1 MSGKPVLEGTL
12 TFIGLAE
19 LFQILGGNNSTG
31 TLRLMSP
38 YSSDAGFVYFVNGN
52 PVNGASG
59 PLRGAEA
66 VYSLFG
72 WNEGKF
78 EFVQEKIQTER
89 IIRNSRMEIVLEALR
104 MLDDGAIQRL
114 GAPSLGTVASE
125 KQKTGPKGKGS
136 LLPVV
141 KGGMVD
147 YLCIVDEEEY
157 HDGKAVVKEGG
168 HGKWIW
174 VILEGTVAV
183 TKDTPKGRV
192 TLARLGEGS
201 YIGSFTSLLFQDM
214 VRSATATA
222 EGDARLGLL
231 DTQRLAEEFRVLP
244 GAFRTLLV
252 SLDRRMKAMTDRA
265 VECFMK
271 TPSIKL
277 PKGCDV
283 LLPAGSTREEAF
295 VVDEGEAYLVGQFEK
310 EAFPLMALRKD
321 DTFGNFPLIDI
332 GHEPRSASV
341 MAPKGT
347 KVKRLDLREVEEAF
361 DELST
366 TMRGMLLN
374 VSTCISLTT
383 RLAHIFSK
391 QK

>member
-1 MSGKPVLEGTL
+1 MSGKSVLEGTL

-31 TLRLMSP
+31 TLRLVSP
-38 YSSDAGFVYFVNGN
+38 YASDPGLVYFVNGN

-59 PLRGAEA
+59 PLRGTEA

-72 WNEGKF
+72 WHEGRF
-78 EFVQEKIQTER
+78 EFVQENVRVDRVIK
-89 IIRNSRMEIVLEALR
+89 NSRMEIVLDALR

-114 GAPSLGTVASE
+114 GAPSLEPVSPG
-125 KQKTGPKGKGS
+125 KQKGEPGGKES

-147 YLCIVDEEEY
+147 YLYIVDEEEY
-157 HDGKAVVKEGG
+157 HNGRMVVKEGG

-174 VILEGTVAV
+174 VVLEGTVRV
-183 TKDTPKGRV
+183 SKETPKGSV

-214 VRSATATA
+214 VRSATAIA

-244 GAFRTLLV
+244 GTFRTILI
-252 SLDRRMKAMTDRA
+252 SLDRRIKAMTDRA
-265 VECFMK
+265 VECFLKEPPM
-271 TPSIKL
+271 KL
-277 PKGCDV
+277 PKGCEV
-283 LLPAGSTREEAF
+283 LVPAGSTREEVF
-295 VVDEGEAYLVGQFEK
+295 VVEAGEAYLVGQVEK
-310 EAFPLMALRKD
+310 EAFPLMILQKD
-321 DTFGNFPLIDI
+321 DAFGNFPLIDM
-332 GHEPRSASV
+332 GHEPRNALV
-341 MAPKGT
+341 KAPKGT
-347 KVKRLDLREVEEAF
+347 RVRKLDLGEVDEAF
-361 DELST
+361 DQLST
-366 TMRGMLLN
+366 TMRGMILN

-383 RLAHIFSK
+383 RLAYMLSK
-391 QK
+391 EK